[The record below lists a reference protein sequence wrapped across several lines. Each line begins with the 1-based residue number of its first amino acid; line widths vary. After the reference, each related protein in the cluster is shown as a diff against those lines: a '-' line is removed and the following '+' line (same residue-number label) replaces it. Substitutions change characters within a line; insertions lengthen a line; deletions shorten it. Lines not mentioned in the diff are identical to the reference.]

1 MRLGYFSAMPR
12 YFFDFRSGD
21 AVSTDDDGLDL
32 PDVEAAHGEAI
43 GALAD
48 GLRDLIM
55 VGAKDQHFAIEVRD
69 KMGAV
74 FEVAAVL
81 GTKILRR
88 Q

>member
-1 MRLGYFSAMPR
+1 MRLGYFLAMPR

-21 AVSTDDDGLDL
+21 TVLPDDDGLDL
-32 PDVEAAHGEAI
+32 PDVDAAHGEAI

-48 GLRDLIM
+48 GLRDVIM
-55 VGAKDQHFAIEVRD
+55 IGAKNQHFAIEVRD
-69 KMGAV
+69 DIGPV